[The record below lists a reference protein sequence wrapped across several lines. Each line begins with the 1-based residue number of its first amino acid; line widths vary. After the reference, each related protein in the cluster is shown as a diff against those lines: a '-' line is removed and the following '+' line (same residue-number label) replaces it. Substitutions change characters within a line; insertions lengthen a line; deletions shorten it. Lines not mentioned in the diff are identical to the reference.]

1 MLDVDYYCGA
11 IKRKTSSLYVG
22 NPFCAYLYQLGH
34 SNLFFSINNVTFERL
49 NAISMSHLC
58 KIPKE
63 CFPKQQKHNSFSWNV
78 KTY

>member
-1 MLDVDYYCGA
+1 
-11 IKRKTSSLYVG
+11 
-22 NPFCAYLYQLGH
+22 
-34 SNLFFSINNVTFERL
+34 
-49 NAISMSHLC
+49 MSHLC